1 MPVCN
6 APKMAFMEMANNFE
20 ELLMGKET
28 NMNDVLGMQDN
39 PEHQNTRH
47 KDVSCHG
54 NAEQAKIQITLGYLH
69 HELALKIGAQV
80 MSLRNVDQKDGLC
93 NGTRLQINRMGTDII
108 EAKIISE

>member
-54 NAEQAKIQITLGYLH
+54 NAEQAKIQITF
-69 HELALKIGAQV
+69 EDFDIKF
-80 MSLRNVDQKDGLC
+80 SLVQTVASRGL
-93 NGTRLQINRMGTDII
+93 T
-108 EAKIISE
+108 KP